1 MTETIF
7 RDQLARDGFTEVLVR
22 DWAAGQQLA
31 EHSHPF
37 DARLLVLA
45 GDMQLTRT
53 AGPERFTAGES
64 CEVPRGQPHAE
75 QYGPQGAQLL
85 VGRRYS

>member
-1 MTETIF
+1 MTETTF

-22 DWAAGQQLA
+22 DWAADQQLP

-45 GDMQLTRT
+45 GDMQLTR
-53 AGPERFTAGES
+53 AGSAQRFCVGEH

-75 QYGPQGAQLL
+75 HYGPQGAQLL
-85 VGRRYS
+85 VGRRYA

>member
-37 DARLLVLA
+37 DARLLVLT
-45 GDMQLTRT
+45 GDMLLTR
-53 AGPERFTAGES
+53 AGSAQRFSVGEQ
-64 CEVPRGQPHAE
+64 CEVLRGQPHAE
-75 QYGPQGAQLL
+75 HYGPQGAQLL
-85 VGRRYS
+85 VGRRYA